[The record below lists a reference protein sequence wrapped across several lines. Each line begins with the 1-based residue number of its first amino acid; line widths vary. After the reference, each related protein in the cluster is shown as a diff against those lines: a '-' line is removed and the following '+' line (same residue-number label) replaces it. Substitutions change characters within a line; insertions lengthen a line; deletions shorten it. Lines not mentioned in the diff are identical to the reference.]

1 MIHLDTLN
9 PYFNNISSGPYYT
22 GYNASTNGAIY
33 TRFGNWGFFPIFKN
47 TTGKIIKLDSLTLG
61 ASIYNGGAI
70 GKLFFADLGSNL
82 LSAARVTPQSSAFSV
97 PGGTTCQNITVAL
110 TNTVVVNPNSYFLL
124 GVKICKIDNRSSYI
138 NIACDWLK
146 TKQNA
151 FYTSRDITTGIDE
164 AFDTVRV
171 DASRSPWDKRV
182 PHMYVSYS
190 DYMIKP
196 ILSSS
201 SISLTQGQ
209 TGSITVSG
217 YNDWS
222 IGSISNSERVKVY
235 RVGNTLQIKAQYFD
249 SSHDIKDASRI
260 TINGLNS
267 SVEISVNIEMPD
279 ITNCV
284 FSNNI
289 IRPLETVSLISRT
302 SDGLT
307 PIIENVVDNS
317 NKLSTNGSSI
327 TCAAVTESSS
337 GWAGIASGSYVAE
350 ITLRHPLNKLITK
363 KFSSASILRVK
374 HYSPSDINVTLSTYS
389 TYNLP
394 GIKINVIDSTQIF
407 GGAELDSS
415 VLPSDFTYTNNVLV
429 TNNTISAGTKAIT
442 FYLKNDIVVSK
453 QYNIIINVFKPL
465 EIVPN
470 GNISY
475 RLPLF
480 CYKQNDNSIQ
490 LSPYSYPIRVIYPT
504 NFGTISRLG
513 FSKEDIVV
521 ENLCFGY
528 KDENVFHP
536 LDESYKSK
544 VIWLSELLNF
554 KPTKEKEYLI
564 SFGIPDFIIKNNL
577 LLGNSIDDKLC
588 IRFKIS
594 YKPLDTLDEIS
605 RDIEIFFD
613 KYLNRI
619 IPFETN
625 KYLNGEDIPGSII
638 KRPVNYASEA
648 GFISQYSS
656 DCGINQ
662 LSIAIRN
669 IVYVYFNQTYTG
681 AQIASSRSGTPIST
695 AANKYR
701 IELLLSYMN
710 SLSDSINT
718 DSSLRI
724 LSSVR
729 SKIAIGKYIMWDDNL
744 DHTSDGQLN
753 ITDAVYTASPWK
765 ELYNSIKNIQY
776 MKKYRICYKDSDIT
790 YGLKYRVGSTDYDI
804 MAWR

>member
-1 MIHLDTLN
+1 MIHLGTLN

-164 AFDTVRV
+164 VFDTVRV

-196 ILSSS
+196 TLSSS

-249 SSHDIKDASRI
+249 SSHDINDASRI

-267 SVEISVNIEMPD
+267 SVEISVNIKMPD

-289 IRPLETVSLISRT
+289 IRPLEAVSLISRT

-327 TCAAVTESSS
+327 TCAAVTEPSS
-337 GWAGIASGSYVAE
+337 GWAGVASGSYVAE

-363 KFSSASILRVK
+363 KFSSTSILRVK
-374 HYSPSDINVTLSTYS
+374 HYLPSDINVTLSTYS

-394 GIKINVIDSTQIF
+394 GIKINIVDSTQIF

-415 VLPSDFTYTNNVLV
+415 ALPSDFTYTNNALV
-429 TNNTISAGTKAIT
+429 TNNTISAGTKAII

-453 QYNIIINVFKPL
+453 RYNIIINVFKPL

-528 KDENVFHP
+528 KDENVFHS

-577 LLGNSIDDKLC
+577 LLGNSIDNKLC
-588 IRFKIS
+588 VRFKIS

-605 RDIEIFFD
+605 RDVEIFFD

-648 GFISQYSS
+648 GFTSQNLS

-662 LSIAIRN
+662 LSIAIKN
-669 IVYVYFNQTYTG
+669 IVYAYFNQTYAG
-681 AQIASSRSGTPIST
+681 AQIVSSRSGMPIST
-695 AANKYR
+695 AADKYR

-724 LSSVR
+724 LNSVR

-744 DHTSDGQLN
+744 DHTCDGQLN
-753 ITDAVYTASPWK
+753 VTDAVYTASPWK

-790 YGLKYRVGSTDYDI
+790 YDLKYRVGSTDYDI

>member
-1 MIHLDTLN
+1 MIHLGTLN

-22 GYNASTNGAIY
+22 GYNASTSGAIY

-47 TTGKIIKLDSLTLG
+47 TTGRIIKLDSLTLG

-164 AFDTVRV
+164 VFDTVRV

-196 ILSSS
+196 TLSSS

-222 IGSISNSERVKVY
+222 IGSISNSERAKVY

-249 SSHDIKDASRI
+249 SSHDINDASRI

-267 SVEISVNIEMPD
+267 SVEISVNIKMPD

-284 FSNNI
+284 FSNNV

-327 TCAAVTESSS
+327 TCAAVTEPSS
-337 GWAGIASGSYVAE
+337 GWAGVASGSYVAE

-363 KFSSASILRVK
+363 KFSSANILRVK
-374 HYSPSDINVTLSTYS
+374 HYSPSDINVTFSSYDIF
-389 TYNLP
+389 NIE
-394 GIKINVIDSTQIF
+394 GIKVYITDTTQVV
-407 GGAELDSS
+407 GGSRLKNYSH
-415 VLPSDFTYTNNVLV
+415 LFTYIDNTLILLNNITPGNKTVSAYLV
-429 TNNTISAGTKAIT
+429 NDYVVVKNITIFIRQFVPLSVTPNN
-442 FYLKNDIVVSK
+442 NDV
-453 QYNIIINVFKPL
+453 
-465 EIVPN
+465 
-470 GNISY
+470 
-475 RLPLF
+475 RLALF
-480 CYKQNDNSIQ
+480 CYKESDKIR
-490 LSPYSYPIRVIYPT
+490 LSPYGYPIRLMYPST
-504 NFGTISRLG
+504 YGVISRNG
-513 FSKEDIVV
+513 ISRRDIVI
-521 ENLCFGY
+521 EKLSFGY
-528 KDENVFHP
+528 DDGTGNHII
-536 LDESYKSK
+536 LDEQYKNNIFW
-544 VIWLSELLNF
+544 VSELLNAF
-554 KPTKEKEYLI
+554 PSTEKDYLLV
-564 SFGIPDFIIKNNL
+564 FGLPDFTLLNNTLLSTNDLDSKLQIQFTVSYFNDATGKEDDTVVTIK
-577 LLGNSIDDKLC
+577 
-588 IRFKIS
+588 F
-594 YKPLDTLDEIS
+594 E
-605 RDIEIFFD
+605 

-619 IPFETN
+619 VTFETN
-625 KYLNGEDIPGSII
+625 KYTNGADIPGSLFKKPANKAI
-638 KRPVNYASEA
+638 KDTVLAT
-648 GFISQYSS
+648 S
-656 DCGINQ
+656 DCGINN
-662 LSIAIRN
+662 LLLPARGILVN
-669 IVYVYFNQTYTG
+669 YFNQDVLQSQLINATQY
-681 AQIASSRSGTPIST
+681 SHISNT
-695 AANKYR
+695 TDKTLV
-701 IELLLSYMN
+701 ESLLSYIN
-710 SLSDSINT
+710 SLNNAVNI

-724 LSSVR
+724 LSPVR

-753 ITDAVYTASPWK
+753 VTDAVYTASPWK

-790 YGLKYRVGSTDYDI
+790 YDLKYRVGSTDYDI

>member
-1 MIHLDTLN
+1 MIHLGTLN

-22 GYNASTNGAIY
+22 GYNASTSGAIY

-47 TTGKIIKLDSLTLG
+47 TTGEIIKLDSLTLG
-61 ASIYNGGAI
+61 TSIYNGGAI

-82 LSAARVTPQSSAFSV
+82 FSTARATPQSSAFSI

-124 GVKICKIDNRSSYI
+124 GVKICKIDNRNSYI

-164 AFDTVRV
+164 VFDTVRV

-190 DYMIKP
+190 KYMIKP

-201 SISLTQGQ
+201 IIDLTQGQ

-222 IGSISNSERVKVY
+222 IKSISNSERVKAY
-235 RVGNTLQIKAQYFD
+235 RVGDTLQIKAQYFD
-249 SSHDIKDASRI
+249 SSNDIDNASEI
-260 TINGLNS
+260 IINGLNS
-267 SVEISVNIEMPD
+267 SVKISVNIKMPD

-307 PIIENVVDNS
+307 PIIENIVDNS

-327 TCAAVTESSS
+327 TCAAVTEPSS
-337 GWAGIASGSYVAE
+337 GWAGVASGSYAAE
-350 ITLRHPLNKLITK
+350 ITLRHPLNKLIIR
-363 KFSSASILRVK
+363 KFSSASILQVK
-374 HYSPSDINVTLSTYS
+374 HYSPSDINVTFSSYDIF
-389 TYNLP
+389 NIE
-394 GIKINVIDSTQIF
+394 GIKVYVTDTTQVV
-407 GGAELDSS
+407 GGSRLKNYSHS
-415 VLPSDFTYTNNVLV
+415 FTYVDNTLILLNNITSGSRIVSAYLV
-429 TNNTISAGTKAIT
+429 NDYVVAKNITIFIRRFIPLSVTPNN
-442 FYLKNDIVVSK
+442 NDV
-453 QYNIIINVFKPL
+453 
-465 EIVPN
+465 
-470 GNISY
+470 
-475 RLPLF
+475 RLALF
-480 CYKQNDNSIQ
+480 CYKESDRIR
-490 LSPYSYPIRVIYPT
+490 LSPYGYPIRLMYPST
-504 NFGTISRLG
+504 YGAISRNG
-513 FSKEDIVV
+513 ISRRDIVI
-521 ENLCFGY
+521 EKLSFGY
-528 KDENVFHP
+528 DDGTGNHII
-536 LDESYKSK
+536 LDEQYKNNIFW
-544 VIWLSELLNF
+544 VSELLNAF
-554 KPTKEKEYLI
+554 PSTEKDYLLV
-564 SFGIPDFIIKNNL
+564 FGLPDFTLLNNTLLNTNDLDSQLQIQFTVSYFNDATGKEDDTVVTIK
-577 LLGNSIDDKLC
+577 
-588 IRFKIS
+588 F
-594 YKPLDTLDEIS
+594 E
-605 RDIEIFFD
+605 

-619 IPFETN
+619 ITFETN
-625 KYLNGEDIPGSII
+625 KYINGVDIPGSLFKKPANKAI
-638 KRPVNYASEA
+638 KDTVLAT
-648 GFISQYSS
+648 F
-656 DCGINQ
+656 DCGINN
-662 LSIAIRN
+662 LLLPARGILVN
-669 IVYVYFNQTYTG
+669 YFNRGVSQSQLIDATRYSHVSNTVDKTLVE
-681 AQIASSRSGTPIST
+681 S
-695 AANKYR
+695 
-701 IELLLSYMN
+701 LLSYIN
-710 SLSDSINT
+710 SLNNAVNI

-744 DHTSDGQLN
+744 DYTSDGQLN
-753 ITDAVYTASPWK
+753 ITDTVYTASPWK

-776 MKKYRICYKDSDIT
+776 MKKYRICYKDSDIA

>member
-1 MIHLDTLN
+1 MIHLGTLN

-164 AFDTVRV
+164 VFDTVRV

-196 ILSSS
+196 TLSSS

-260 TINGLNS
+260 TINGLKS
-267 SVEISVNIEMPD
+267 SVEISVNIKMPD

-337 GWAGIASGSYVAE
+337 GWAGVASGSYVAE
-350 ITLRHPLNKLITK
+350 ITLRHPLNKLITR
-363 KFSSASILRVK
+363 KFSSAGILRVK
-374 HYSPSDINVTLSTYS
+374 HYSPSDINVTFSSYDIF
-389 TYNLP
+389 NIE
-394 GIKINVIDSTQIF
+394 GIKVYITDTTQVV
-407 GGAELDSS
+407 GGSRLKNYSR
-415 VLPSDFTYTNNVLV
+415 LFTYVDNTLILLNNITPGNKTVSAYLV
-429 TNNTISAGTKAIT
+429 NDCVVVKNITIFIRQFVPLSVTPNN
-442 FYLKNDIVVSK
+442 NDV
-453 QYNIIINVFKPL
+453 
-465 EIVPN
+465 
-470 GNISY
+470 
-475 RLPLF
+475 RLALF
-480 CYKQNDNSIQ
+480 CYKESDKIR
-490 LSPYSYPIRVIYPT
+490 LSPYGYPIRLMYPST
-504 NFGTISRLG
+504 YGAISRNG
-513 FSKEDIVV
+513 ISRRDIVI
-521 ENLCFGY
+521 EKLSFGY
-528 KDENVFHP
+528 DDGTGNHII
-536 LDESYKSK
+536 LDGRYKNNIFW
-544 VIWLSELLNF
+544 VSELLNAF
-554 KPTKEKEYLI
+554 PSTEKDYLLI
-564 SFGIPDFIIKNNL
+564 FGLPDFTLLNNTLLNTNDLDSKLQIQFTVSYFNDATGKEDDTVVTIK
-577 LLGNSIDDKLC
+577 
-588 IRFKIS
+588 F
-594 YKPLDTLDEIS
+594 E
-605 RDIEIFFD
+605 

-619 IPFETN
+619 VTFETN
-625 KYLNGEDIPGSII
+625 KYTNGADIPGSLFKKPANKAI
-638 KRPVNYASEA
+638 KDTVLAT
-648 GFISQYSS
+648 S
-656 DCGINQ
+656 DCGINN
-662 LSIAIRN
+662 LLLPARGILVN
-669 IVYVYFNQTYTG
+669 YFNQDVSQSQLINATQY
-681 AQIASSRSGTPIST
+681 SHISNT
-695 AANKYR
+695 ADKALV
-701 IELLLSYMN
+701 ESLLSYIN
-710 SLSDSINT
+710 SLNSAVNT

-724 LSSVR
+724 LSPVR

-753 ITDAVYTASPWK
+753 ITDTVYTASPWK